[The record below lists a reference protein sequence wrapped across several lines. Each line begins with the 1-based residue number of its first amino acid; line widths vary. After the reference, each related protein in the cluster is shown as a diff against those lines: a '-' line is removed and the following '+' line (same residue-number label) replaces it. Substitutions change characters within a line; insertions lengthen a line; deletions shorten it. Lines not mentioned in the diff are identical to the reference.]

1 MKVTAV
7 LRLDPPAGDRGR
19 LLGCLRRFNEAAQCL
34 SGIAFQEKLW
44 GWLPLQ
50 RRAYRELRQRFGL
63 RAAQAV
69 VCVRKVASAYKPKAR
84 RSREASFRLLGSMPL
99 YKHSYKR
106 DGTISFYGFRIPFR
120 AGEGVR
126 LSSDCEAKLLFD
138 GEKFL
143 VHQVLEV
150 EEKACPPPSDHLGV
164 DLGLARVAVDS
175 DGVTHPEAPHPFT
188 PGQLRGLRKR
198 HARLRSKLQ
207 KKGTRS
213 ARKLLRKRRRK
224 ERRFAAHVNHAIAK
238 DLVERAK
245 RTGRGIAL
253 EDLRGIRSRITARK
267 AQRRDQSS
275 WAFAQLRS
283 FIEYKA
289 RKEGVGVALVD
300 PRKTSLRCP
309 GCGHVDKKNR
319 PSRDRF
325 RCVDCGLAGPS
336 DAVAAENIRRA
347 AGSRPN
353 ATGSSTES

>member
-1 MKVTAV
+1 MEVTTV
-7 LRLDPPAGDRGR
+7 LRLDPSPEDRER
-19 LLGCLRRFNEAAQCL
+19 LLGCLRRFNEAARWL
-34 SGIAFQEKLW
+34 SGVAFREKLW
-44 GWLPLQ
+44 AWLPLQ
-50 RRAYRELRQRFGL
+50 RRAYRELRERFGL

-69 VCVRKVASAYKPKAR
+69 VCVRKIASAYKNKAR
-84 RSREASFRLLGSMPL
+84 RSREASFRPLGSMPL

-120 AGEGVR
+120 VREGVR
-126 LSSDCEAKLLFD
+126 LSSDCQARLLWD

-150 EEKACPPPSDHLGV
+150 EEKACPPPREHLGV
-164 DLGLARVAVDS
+164 DLGLSRIAVDS
-175 DGVTHPEAPHPFT
+175 DGVTHPKEPHPST

-198 HARLRSKLQ
+198 HARLRRKLQ

-213 ARKLLRKRRRK
+213 AKRLLRKRRRK
-224 ERRFAAHVNHAIAK
+224 ERRFATHVNHAITK

-253 EDLRGIRSRITARK
+253 EDLQGIRSRITARR
-267 AQRRDQSS
+267 ARRRDQSS

-283 FIEYKA
+283 FVEYKA
-289 RKEGVGVALVD
+289 RREGVGVALVD
-300 PRKTSLRCP
+300 PRHTSLTCP
-309 GCGHVDKKNR
+309 GCGTVEKKNR

-325 RCVDCGLAGPS
+325 LCVDCGLAGPS

-347 AGSRPN
+347 VGSRPN
-353 ATGSSTES
+353 ATGLSTES